1 MRDLEIAHELFI
13 EAVSLNRELPI
24 EKVRALADGS
34 SMPGQ
39 MALDNGL
46 IDRIGSYYDAKDYLA
61 ELIGEEVEIC
71 W

>member
-1 MRDLEIAHELFI
+1 
-13 EAVSLNRELPI
+13 
-24 EKVRALADGS
+24 
-34 SMPGQ
+34 MPGQ

-61 ELIGEEVEIC
+61 ELLGEEVEIC